1 MSLSGRYDC
10 TAVIPCPFTFQ
21 GFSVAV
27 EVVWT
32 IVIPLDTLGVH
43 KVLAPCGV
51 VRFVL
56 AMSPLKQFV
65 FFVYVPDLEAFVFCP

>member
-1 MSLSGRYDC
+1 M
-10 TAVIPCPFTFQ
+10 
-21 GFSVAV
+21 AV

-32 IVIPLDTLGVH
+32 IVIPLDALGVH

-56 AMSPLKQFV
+56 AMSPLKQFRIGLYRQV
-65 FFVYVPDLEAFVFCP
+65 KHFPRQFHLHGLLVVHCPLEPSLLL